1 MNNYLK
7 FNKSRENGFNDG
19 EMYGLEKFGELLLI
33 ITTLGMLSQERN
45 NSSQNDLNN
54 IQTDENDG
62 DSTNTKDSLNG
73 DGETDGNNS
82 IPSKSTTTTTTSNY
96 EILQF
101 YDHLIHEFIKSNLNS
116 ICSIPS
122 LQLSTLEMIYCLV
135 TGDLTTCYELR
146 GKIITMAQQLRLHRC
161 PAAVLG
167 SSGSNVSKLQ
177 QGERRI
183 LFWCIYILDS
193 FSSLILGVPRLLK
206 DYEIECALPS
216 SLNSN
221 NENEDESN
229 LVYFNN
235 MQLKLSGKV
244 SESALAMMRYS
255 KVLGSI
261 VDSIF
266 KRSNNNLKKPQL
278 NDSTY
283 LILEDLLDSWRRKLP
298 NSINFEMDNNGN
310 VRNNDYEKLN
320 ETQLTLLFLYYKAKI
335 IINNYKIIIIK
346 KI

>member
-1 MNNYLK
+1 
-7 FNKSRENGFNDG
+7 
-19 EMYGLEKFGELLLI
+19 MYGLEKFGELLLI

-54 IQTDENDG
+54 VQPDG
-62 DSTNTKDSLNG
+62 GEGVGAGDAEPINSKDNPAANG
-73 DGETDGNNS
+73 DGDHDS
-82 IPSKSTTTTTTSNY
+82 IPPKSTSNY

-135 TGDLTTCYELR
+135 IGDLTTCYELR

-167 SSGSNVSKLQ
+167 SNGSNVSKLQ

-216 SLNSN
+216 SLNST

-244 SESALAMMRYS
+244 TESALAMMRYS
-255 KVLGSI
+255 KVLGAI

-320 ETQLTLLFLYYKAKI
+320 ETQLTLLFLQQQRY
-335 IINNYKIIIIK
+335 
-346 KI
+346 